1 MGPFKDNFISPAS
14 QIRTRD
20 SIAKQRM
27 GEDEKDVQLKD
38 MALSEKQIQEK
49 LKKLAAELDR
59 KVFEI
64 DEINASLETLNKNL
78 TIQELVDFVLE
89 KAIKLTGARIRSLCL
104 AGKGENRL
112 QVVASH
118 GFQTESKTPF
128 YIDLEQSII
137 QRVISDKK
145 PLVVKNIETDPRVKK
160 TNNPR
165 YGSPSFAIIP
175 IFDKKAVVGVLNLAK
190 KEDDKPFTCHDV
202 NMVSILVSQIG
213 QAMETVQLKSIV
225 KDYQAYIQQER
236 RLLDDTCIEL
246 KKKTIE
252 YEMTLQA
259 LSKREERYRVI
270 LNSIEEGYFEVDL
283 AGNLT
288 FTNDSLCRITGYGR
302 DDLLGMNSKE
312 YTTPET
318 SRKIN
323 QLFNTICQTQQPARL
338 ENYEV
343 IRINGEK
350 AVLELS
356 ASLMKNEEG
365 KPVGFRGVVRD
376 ITERVRAE
384 EERKKLEEQLRHS
397 QKMEA
402 IGTLA
407 GGIAHDFNNALQGI
421 SGYAQLLLMKNNQ
434 DDTNRKYLEG
444 IERSVGRAGSLI
456 RHLMIFSRKV
466 ESTLGPVDLNH
477 EIRNTARLLERTLS
491 KTIKIELYLNENIYR
506 IHADSIQ
513 LEQILINLGI
523 NARDAM
529 PDSGKL
535 VFSTQNFVVE
545 AGTPW
550 HLPEMRPGRYVL
562 LSVSDTGCGMP
573 KEVQEHIFEPFFT
586 TKAKGKGTGL
596 GLAMVYGIVKNHGAH
611 ISCYSRVNQGT
622 QFKIYF
628 PVPESPAQLDLV
640 EEIRESEQVFR
651 GSETIL
657 LVDDEPIILDIGNE
671 VLGQYGYK
679 ILKAGGGEEAIELY
693 KTQKNQI
700 DLVILDYNMP
710 GIDGGRCLREL
721 LKINPLAKVIIASG
735 FALNERLRAI
745 LDAGA
750 AGFIGKPFQLK
761 EMLQQVRSVLDQ
773 NHHGAYAD

>member
-1 MGPFKDNFISPAS
+1 
-14 QIRTRD
+14 
-20 SIAKQRM
+20 
-27 GEDEKDVQLKD
+27 
-38 MALSEKQIQEK
+38 
-49 LKKLAAELDR
+49 
-59 KVFEI
+59 
-64 DEINASLETLNKNL
+64 
-78 TIQELVDFVLE
+78 
-89 KAIKLTGARIRSLCL
+89 
-104 AGKGENRL
+104 
-112 QVVASH
+112 
-118 GFQTESKTPF
+118 
-128 YIDLEQSII
+128 
-137 QRVISDKK
+137 
-145 PLVVKNIETDPRVKK
+145 
-160 TNNPR
+160 
-165 YGSPSFAIIP
+165 
-175 IFDKKAVVGVLNLAK
+175 
-190 KEDDKPFTCHDV
+190 
-202 NMVSILVSQIG
+202 
-213 QAMETVQLKSIV
+213 
-225 KDYQAYIQQER
+225 
-236 RLLDDTCIEL
+236 
-246 KKKTIE
+246 
-252 YEMTLQA
+252 
-259 LSKREERYRVI
+259 
-270 LNSIEEGYFEVDL
+270 
-283 AGNLT
+283 
-288 FTNDSLCRITGYGR
+288 
-302 DDLLGMNSKE
+302 
-312 YTTPET
+312 
-318 SRKIN
+318 
-323 QLFNTICQTQQPARL
+323 
-338 ENYEV
+338 
-343 IRINGEK
+343 
-350 AVLELS
+350 
-356 ASLMKNEEG
+356 
-365 KPVGFRGVVRD
+365 
-376 ITERVRAE
+376 
-384 EERKKLEEQLRHS
+384 
-397 QKMEA
+397 MEA

-679 ILKAGGGEEAIELY
+679 ILKAGGGEAAIELY